1 MEHDDA
7 RLLLAA
13 RRGDAASLGV
23 LLESYRPRLLAVAVR
38 LLGDYGRAED
48 AVQETFVVALRQHGG
63 VRDPGAFGGWL
74 HTVLRNV
81 CLTALRGR
89 DEHPV
94 AKLPADSAVTRS
106 AEEEFAQL
114 ALGDWVRIAVDRLS
128 EPLQLPLLLR
138 HFSGCGSYD
147 QIASICGVPVGT
159 VRSRLN
165 EGRRRLAREL
175 LGDAERGD
183 RSSRHQAE
191 AREHRLEL
199 AVREMD
205 ETGDAAAFAALCDE
219 DVEIHRLGER
229 LRGRMHF
236 QPVLHA
242 QRDAGVRFQV
252 TNVFSGREITISQG
266 RFVNP
271 VGDPTHCPPSIV
283 QVHHHRGGVAHRVTL
298 HAV

>member
-1 MEHDDA
+1 MGDTDA

-13 RRGDAASLGV
+13 RGGDAASLGV

-48 AVQETFVVALRQHGG
+48 AVQETFVLALRRIGG
-63 VRDPGAFGGWL
+63 VRDPAAFGGWL

-81 CLTALRGR
+81 CLTALRGH
-89 DEHPV
+89 DEQPV
-94 AKLPADSAVTRS
+94 AELPADSAVARS

-114 ALGDWVRIAVDRLS
+114 AVGEWVRSAVDRLS
-128 EPLQLPLLLR
+128 EPLRLPLLLR

-175 LGDAERGD
+175 LVAAERGD
-183 RSSRHQAE
+183 RSSRLRAE
-191 AREHRLEL
+191 ARERRLEL

-205 ETGDAAAFAALCDE
+205 ETGDAGAFAALCSD
-219 DVEIHRLGER
+219 DVELDRLGER
-229 LRGRMHF
+229 LRGRAHF
-236 QPVLHA
+236 QRVLRA
-242 QRDAGVRFQV
+242 QREAGVRFQV
-252 TNVFSGREITISQG
+252 ASVLSGRGVTICEG
-266 RFVNP
+266 RFLNP
-271 VGDPTHCPPSIV
+271 VDDPAHCPPHIV
-283 QVHHHRGGVAHRVTL
+283 QVHEHGDGLAHRVTL